1 MPGFVQRTGGYAESS
16 GRAGLH
22 FQARWPTLLDMV
34 REAIGAPD
42 QGNVACECTST
53 SAAAATRRVP
63 PEWWVSKH
71 LVTHMHRRLPLTP
84 PMRMATCLA
93 TSPKTCT
100 ALRSAMLRAMPM
112 SPSVYTQLA
121 IGMRTHLHLQ
131 QVKPCSKRMYIR
143 MLFHLSNHMTM
154 RLAWHMTRP
163 LQRPERTRTGLRI
176 TQSDDMRVKQRGST
190 CGASRLDERFTRPGD
205 THSVHHC
212 VMDDVIGIAKVG
224 GTHVAADVPMYVAR
238 PLVER
243 LPRHV
248 RIPSRPRM
256 NTRMDERIAIRGDCH
271 V

>member
-1 MPGFVQRTGGYAESS
+1 
-16 GRAGLH
+16 
-22 FQARWPTLLDMV
+22 MV
-34 REAIGAPD
+34 RKAIGAPD

-63 PEWWVSKH
+63 LERRVSKP
-71 LVTHMHRRLPLTP
+71 LVTHMHRRLPLTR

-93 TSPKTCT
+93 TSPKPPLQTCI

-121 IGMRTHLHLQ
+121 IGIRTHMHPQ
-131 QVKPCSKRMYIR
+131 QVTSCSKRMYIR
-143 MLFHLSNHMTM
+143 ISFRCSNHTAMH
-154 RLAWHMTRP
+154 LAWHITQP

-190 CGASRLDERFTRPGD
+190 CDASRLDERLNRPGD
-205 THSVHHC
+205 TYSVHHC
-212 VMDDVIGIAKVG
+212 VMDDVIRIAKVG
-224 GTHVAADVPMYVAR
+224 GTHVAADVPMNVAR

-243 LPRHV
+243 LPRNV
-248 RIPSRPRM
+248 CIPSRPRM
-256 NTRMDERIAIRGDCH
+256 NRRMDGRIAIRGDCQ